1 MKASLICF
9 VEPLVS
15 DDEEIFGD
23 FEDLETGEVHKAGAS
38 ENSQQ
43 EGEESDGDE
52 TDGKDP
58 EGEETSRIE
67 KKRKQKAAFDA
78 MYPFYHFVGHKACFI
93 LSFIS
98 LLELKRVSY
107 SLNCI

>member
-1 MKASLICF
+1 MYYVSFSRRSWIFTPYIFTHWNETVFDLF
-9 VEPLVS
+9 VESPVS

-23 FEDLETGEVHKAGAS
+23 FEDLETGEVHKAAAN
-38 ENSQQ
+38 ETSQG

-78 MYPFYHFVGHKACFI
+78 MYPF
-93 LSFIS
+93 
-98 LLELKRVSY
+98 
-107 SLNCI
+107 

>member
-23 FEDLETGEVHKAGAS
+23 FEDLETGEVHKAGAN
-38 ENSQQ
+38 ENSQG
-43 EGEESDGDE
+43 EGEESDVDE

-78 MYPFYHFVGHKACFI
+78 MYPFSILLGIKLVCTFVY
-93 LSFIS
+93 LPWVE
-98 LLELKRVSY
+98 LERVSY
-107 SLNCI
+107 SLDVI

>member
-23 FEDLETGEVHKAGAS
+23 FEDLETGEVHKAGAN
-38 ENSQQ
+38 ENSQG
-43 EGEESDGDE
+43 EGEQSDVDE
-52 TDGKDP
+52 TDGEDP
-58 EGEETSRIE
+58 EGEKTSRIE

-78 MYPFYHFVGHKACFI
+78 MYPFSI
-93 LSFIS
+93 LLGIKLVCTFAY
-98 LLELKRVSY
+98 LPWVELERVSY
-107 SLNCI
+107 SLDVI